1 MYLFVTNMRRVWIE
15 VFVYNK
21 LGCDMNLLVA
31 NMRRV
36 WIEVADKYHFNVI
49 RILQHNPL
57 RNSDTALVA

>member
-31 NMRRV
+31 NMLRV
-36 WIEVADKYHFNVI
+36 WIEVADKYHCDVI
-49 RILQHNPL
+49 RILRHDPL
-57 RNSDTALVA
+57 RDSDTAPVV

>member
-36 WIEVADKYHFNVI
+36 WIEVADNIICYGT
-49 RILQHNPL
+49 RIPHWLL
-57 RNSDTALVA
+57 SDGYR